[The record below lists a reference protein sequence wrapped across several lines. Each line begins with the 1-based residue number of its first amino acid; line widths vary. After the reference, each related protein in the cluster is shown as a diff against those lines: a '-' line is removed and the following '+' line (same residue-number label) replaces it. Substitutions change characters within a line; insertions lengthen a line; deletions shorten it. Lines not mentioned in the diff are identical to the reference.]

1 MEIILS
7 HWPMFLSV
15 ELTSGNIDISQN
27 HPLRKKNLLDR
38 ASEVMHLQGGHSSH
52 PLRSRR
58 LPGKTQKTEEPL
70 PEQSPDNAVEAGKC
84 PAATV
89 FICHLP
95 AFLLYL
101 IKHPDLEAVKR
112 LLSRF

>member
-1 MEIILS
+1 MNEEKAAPEGAAFSL
-7 HWPMFLSV
+7 P
-15 ELTSGNIDISQN
+15 SGPEGYQ
-27 HPLRKKNLLDR
+27 
-38 ASEVMHLQGGHSSH
+38 
-52 PLRSRR
+52 
-58 LPGKTQKTEEPL
+58 GKTQKWKEPL

-84 PAATV
+84 LAATV

-101 IKHPDLEAVKR
+101 MKHPDLEAVKR